1 MLTDQTRT
9 AERRRTVRR
18 HLASRR
24 PAAPLSSATSDMLAA
39 VAHELGTPI
48 HSLSA
53 TVDFLVED
61 FGELERDEQQEM
73 LERLQRSASWLRGLA
88 QNIRLL
94 ASTTS
99 EGGGL
104 ELQPVSLQE
113 CIEDAAMLTKP
124 LIERRGQRLVVE
136 APTEPVIVLGD
147 RTGLGQVL
155 VNLLTNAAKY
165 SVEGDSV
172 EVRLRVDGAEAE
184 LSVTDHGPGIPEA
197 EQGRIFRRYVQGTA
211 HAGSG
216 SGLGLGLSIVH
227 ALAARHGGRV
237 DVRSEVGQGATFVVR
252 LPLAS

>member
-61 FGELERDEQQEM
+61 FGELGRDEQQAM

-94 ASTTS
+94 ANTTP
-99 EGGGL
+99 EADQLDLG
-104 ELQPVSLQE
+104 PVPLQE
-113 CIEDAAMLTKP
+113 CIEDAVMLAKP
-124 LIERRGQRLVVE
+124 LLERRGQRLTVE
-136 APTEPVIVLGD
+136 APAEPVVVHGD

-165 SVEGDSV
+165 SVAGDSV
-172 EVRLRVDGAEAE
+172 ELRLRVDGAEAE

-197 EQGRIFRRYVQGTA
+197 EQSRIFRRYVQGSA

-216 SGLGLGLSIVH
+216 SGLGIGLSIVH

-237 DVRSEVGQGATFVVR
+237 ELRSAVGQGSTFSVR